1 VAGWEWFDLSGLGA
15 VDAIRFDFS
24 GSDVS
29 QWGLNTPSYFAMDN
43 LTFAPV
49 PEPGTWALL
58 AGAVAVAA
66 ARPWRGRR

>member
-1 VAGWEWFDLSGLGA
+1 M
-15 VDAIRFDFS
+15 
-24 GSDVS
+24 S